1 MKLNV
6 YLAGENEIG
15 RSTLIKTF
23 INGKCNKEDS
33 WYLFYDQKANI
44 IVDKKKIEMTICI
57 DESANNISRNQCW
70 HYSTADVII
79 FCFSLVNQFSYNQ
92 IEVFHEEL
100 MKHYPDKPYMLVG
113 MKKDKREKFETLRQ
127 YSDVK
132 IKTSDGER
140 LKEKINSEYYIE
152 CSSWEQENVKEV
164 FETAVRLFLKQS
176 KGKKRNKN
184 KDKVKNRNGLCN
196 VF

>member
-100 MKHYPDKPYMLVG
+100 MKHYPDKPYILVG

-176 KGKKRNKN
+176 KSKRRNKN

-196 VF
+196 LF